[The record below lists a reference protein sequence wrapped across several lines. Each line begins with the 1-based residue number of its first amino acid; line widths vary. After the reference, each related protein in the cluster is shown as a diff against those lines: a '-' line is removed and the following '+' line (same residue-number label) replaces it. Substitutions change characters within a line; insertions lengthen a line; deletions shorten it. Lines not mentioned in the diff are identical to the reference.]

1 MNDEYIAYYIRNTY
15 MLLVCMAVVG
25 VALPVPADRQLH
37 FLVDTLGLHFYYL
50 PQPHAL
56 DKGHR

>member
-1 MNDEYIAYYIRNTY
+1 
-15 MLLVCMAVVG
+15 MLLVCMAAVG
-25 VALPVPADRQLH
+25 VALPEPADRQLH
-37 FLVDTLGLHFYYL
+37 FLVDRLELHFCYL